1 MPTEHMLFDLTATPS
16 FHTATCG
23 TVCLLLVIICV
34 ITRIRTGRRRNRDTD
49 GASEITSVEVVP
61 YFIPWLGSAIPF
73 GLRFQDFL
81 AEAQFVVPT
90 GWPRSIR

>member
-1 MPTEHMLFDLTATPS
+1 MPTEHMLFDMTATPG
-16 FHTATCG
+16 FK
-23 TVCLLLVIICV
+23 VCLLLVIICV
-34 ITRIRTGRRRNRDTD
+34 VTRIRTGRRRNRYTD
-49 GASEITSVEVVP
+49 GASEVTSVEVVP
-61 YFIPWLGSAIPF
+61 YFVPWLGSAIPF